1 MLIYFKVHRH
11 KKEDAYMLE
20 NALTNTND
28 NSDLKEKTVQLRQT
42 FAELQLKIR
51 ENKLPVIIIFEGWSA
66 SGKGSLIGDLIK
78 HLDPRFFKVYSTL
91 PADSAQMRYPM
102 MKRFWANIPEYGKMA
117 VMDRSWYQELAVA
130 CMEEDISDKEYAR
143 RVKTVNE
150 FERQLRNDGYLIIK
164 FFLQISKEEQKR
176 RFDKLR
182 ESSETKWRVTE
193 RDKKRHKLYDEY
205 YKAFDDMLTRTDTP
219 QAHWTVIDTTDKT
232 FAKYQMFSTVA
243 NRITSALD
251 SPKVTFTSDKQYK
264 LLPMPKL
271 SDISLENKTLS
282 DEAYAE
288 QLKKCQKELS
298 KLHSRLYQAKI
309 PMIIAF
315 EGWDAAGKGGAIKRI
330 SSALDPRG
338 YEAIPI
344 AAPDKTEL
352 AHHYLWRFWNNIPKT
367 GHIAI
372 FDRTWYGRVMVEK
385 LEGFT
390 PAERCA
396 QAYNEINGFEKELSD
411 SGFII
416 VKFWIQIDKDEQL
429 RRFTERQNTPAKQ
442 WKITDED
449 WRNREKWE
457 QYEAA
462 VNEMLAKT
470 SSAYAPWNVIEAND
484 KKYARI
490 KVLQTVIAAVKSR
503 LKDDKN

>member
-1 MLIYFKVHRH
+1 
-11 KKEDAYMLE
+11 
-20 NALTNTND
+20 
-28 NSDLKEKTVQLRQT
+28 
-42 FAELQLKIR
+42 
-51 ENKLPVIIIFEGWSA
+51 
-66 SGKGSLIGDLIK
+66 
-78 HLDPRFFKVYSTL
+78 
-91 PADSAQMRYPM
+91 
-102 MKRFWANIPEYGKMA
+102 
-117 VMDRSWYQELAVA
+117 
-130 CMEEDISDKEYAR
+130 
-143 RVKTVNE
+143 
-150 FERQLRNDGYLIIK
+150 
-164 FFLQISKEEQKR
+164 
-176 RFDKLR
+176 
-182 ESSETKWRVTE
+182 
-193 RDKKRHKLYDEY
+193 
-205 YKAFDDMLTRTDTP
+205 
-219 QAHWTVIDTTDKT
+219 
-232 FAKYQMFSTVA
+232 
-243 NRITSALD
+243 
-251 SPKVTFTSDKQYK
+251 
-264 LLPMPKL
+264 MPKL

-315 EGWDAAGKGGAIKRI
+315 EGWDAAGKGGAIKRL

-396 QAYNEINGFEKELSD
+396 QAYDEINGFEKELSD